1 MTQITTTEFPA
12 GTYWVGDLCYVLH
25 AEWDEVCELFFAGR
39 TDHGCN
45 QGEFTLKDGR
55 RFVAFN
61 TAHGDGTYYD
71 NRGRDYSVDA
81 GLIGLIKFDAID
93 LHNEDNYTDG
103 GQVIAFTAPFTCEC
117 EDGFMRFGSIAIDTD
132 SVHEDD
138 EEVDC
143 DEE

>member
-1 MTQITTTEFPA
+1 MSLISTTDFPA

-81 GLIGLIKFDAID
+81 GLIGMIKLSDID
-93 LHNEDNYTDG
+93 LGNGENDVNLGHT
-103 GQVIAFTAPFTCEC
+103 IAPQHSFACMC
-117 EDGFMRFGSIAIDTD
+117 EDGWMTFGKLSIDTD
-132 SVHEDD
+132 PEYDYD
-138 EEVDC
+138 EEDNDC
-143 DEE
+143 EE